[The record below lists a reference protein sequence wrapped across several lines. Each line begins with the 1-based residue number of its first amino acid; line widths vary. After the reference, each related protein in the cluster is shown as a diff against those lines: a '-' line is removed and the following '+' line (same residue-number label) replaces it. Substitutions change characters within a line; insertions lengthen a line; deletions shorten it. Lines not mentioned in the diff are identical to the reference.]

1 MDYVERFRSVYLEA
15 RREPSDENLLKLLES
30 LLPFSP
36 PGIEWGLE
44 IASIAGVTYM
54 LEGGR
59 LIAVK
64 VSRDEFGP
72 FMQTSVAEIPFESLP
87 AAALKNVRD
96 VDLFIKKLVSH
107 LSEWLKRMP
116 RENMRRKLVE
126 GFLHSVKGVV
136 VD

>member
-1 MDYVERFRSVYLEA
+1 MDYVERFRKVYLHA
-15 RREPSDENLLKLLES
+15 KQEPSDENLLKLLES

-44 IASIAGVTYM
+44 IASVAGVTYM

-59 LIAVK
+59 VIAVK

-72 FMQTSVAEIPFESLP
+72 FMQTSVAEIPFSSIP
-87 AAALKNVRD
+87 ATALKNIRD
-96 VDLFIKKLVSH
+96 VDQFVEKIVKH
-107 LSEWLKRMP
+107 LSEWSKRMP
-116 RENMRRKLVE
+116 PANSQRKLVE
-126 GFLHSVKGVV
+126 SFLQAVKGDA

>member
-1 MDYVERFRSVYLEA
+1 MEA

-44 IASIAGVTYM
+44 IASMVGVTYM

-72 FMQTSVAEIPFESLP
+72 FMQTSVAEIPFASLP
-87 AAALKNVRD
+87 SAALKNIRD
-96 VDLFIKKLVSH
+96 VDLFIQKLVNH
-107 LSEWLKRMP
+107 LSEWLKGIP
-116 RENMRRKLVE
+116 RENMQRKLVE
-126 GFLHSVKGVV
+126 GFLNCVQGVV